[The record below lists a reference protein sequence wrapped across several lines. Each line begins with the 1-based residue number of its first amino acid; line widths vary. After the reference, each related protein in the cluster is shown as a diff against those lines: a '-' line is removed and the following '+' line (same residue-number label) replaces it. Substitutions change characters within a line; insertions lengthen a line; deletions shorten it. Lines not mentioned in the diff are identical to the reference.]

1 MQEDEYRRDGLNLY
15 AYCKNNPVVYYDP
28 SGYKDKRQT
37 PCKEETSVGES
48 GALEW
53 PGKNFTNTEAV
64 SISGKRAIDYGQW
77 VDGVADNVVQIGGK
91 NTAIEAKYVDDW
103 AASLRNPLSLNGTKP
118 WALAEQRK
126 MLNQAQKYNSAFNQ
140 IIYHTNS
147 VELANYYSDMF
158 KNAGITNFEF
168 VITPVIKK

>member
-1 MQEDEYRRDGLNLY
+1 M
-15 AYCKNNPVVYYDP
+15 PF
-28 SGYKDKRQT
+28 RQRQY
-37 PCKEETSVGES
+37 E
-48 GALEW
+48 AL
-53 PGKNFTNTEAV
+53 V
-64 SISGKRAIDYGQW
+64 DGQW

-103 AASLRNPLSLNGTKP
+103 AASLRNPLSPNGTKP
-118 WALAEQRK
+118 WALAEQCK

-158 KNAGITNFEF
+158 KNAGITNWKLLYS
-168 VITPVIKK
+168 ILIHQ

>member
-1 MQEDEYRRDGLNLY
+1 M
-15 AYCKNNPVVYYDP
+15 A
-28 SGYKDKRQT
+28 
-37 PCKEETSVGES
+37 
-48 GALEW
+48 
-53 PGKNFTNTEAV
+53 
-64 SISGKRAIDYGQW
+64 
-77 VDGVADNVVQIGGK
+77 
-91 NTAIEAKYVDDW
+91 
-103 AASLRNPLSLNGTKP
+103 KP

-126 MLNQAQKYNSAFNQ
+126 MLNQAQKYNSAFDQ